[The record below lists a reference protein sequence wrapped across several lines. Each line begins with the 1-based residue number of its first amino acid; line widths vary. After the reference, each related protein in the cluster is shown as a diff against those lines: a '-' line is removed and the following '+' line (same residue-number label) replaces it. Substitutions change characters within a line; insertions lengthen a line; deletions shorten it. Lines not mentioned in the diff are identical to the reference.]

1 MYSVFACSRAS
12 CECMKGNAPFL
23 CIGFP
28 RRLTLAHVREN
39 KMKKIMAA
47 LACVLLATAVM
58 AAQCAATTKK
68 GTQCKRQASPGS
80 SYCWQHG
87 GKASS
92 GSATTAQSANAQE
105 NGQSESSYRQCQAT
119 TAQGA
124 RCSRKAQAGSSYCWQ
139 HSAAGGDDSEASS
152 GVSVQATSGQSESP
166 AQVGGQCTATTK
178 SGKRCSRKAQPGS
191 NRCWQHAN

>member
-1 MYSVFACSRAS
+1 
-12 CECMKGNAPFL
+12 MKGNAPFFMHRISPAANPSAL
-23 CIGFP
+23 
-28 RRLTLAHVREN
+28 REN
-39 KMKKIMAA
+39 KMKKLMAA
-47 LACVLLATAVM
+47 LVCVLLATAVM

-92 GSATTAQSANAQE
+92 GSATVAQSADAQD
-105 NGQSESSYRQCQAT
+105 NVQTGTSYQQCHAT
-119 TAQGA
+119 TKQGA
-124 RCSRKAQAGSSYCWQ
+124 RCPRKAQAGSSYCWQ
-139 HSAAGGDDSEASS
+139 HSTTGGDNNEASS
-152 GVSVQATSGQSESP
+152 GASVQATSGQSESP